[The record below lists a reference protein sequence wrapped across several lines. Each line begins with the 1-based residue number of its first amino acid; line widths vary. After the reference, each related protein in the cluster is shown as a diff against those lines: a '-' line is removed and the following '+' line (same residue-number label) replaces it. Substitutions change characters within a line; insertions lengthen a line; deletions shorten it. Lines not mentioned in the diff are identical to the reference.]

1 MSLPETLHVAVVQT
15 TTPATGAEGWAHL
28 SPLLHQ
34 AVTTGAQLIVT
45 PEGSNFLQN
54 SRAQRKAEA
63 VPEAEDPVV
72 RETRAFAMVHGVWVL
87 LGSVIVALPEDPD
100 GRSANRSLLI
110 APTGEVAARYDKL
123 HVFDATLPNGERYRE
138 SENVRPG
145 TRAVVA
151 RTPFGGLGLSIC
163 YDVRF
168 ASLYR
173 RMAMAGARLMA
184 VPAAF
189 TVPTGEAHWRVLLQ
203 ARAIETGCFVL
214 AAAQG
219 GTHADGR
226 RTWGHSLILDPW
238 GRILAEAEDDQPGVL
253 SATLRLA
260 AVDEARQALPQLW
273 HDRMYDGP

>member
-1 MSLPETLHVAVVQT
+1 MSLPETLDVAVVQA

-28 SPLLHQ
+28 LPLLQQ
-34 AVTTGAQLIVT
+34 AANTGAQLIVT

-54 SRAQRKAEA
+54 NRSLRKAEA
-63 VPEAEDPVV
+63 VPELEDPVV
-72 RETRAFAMVHGVWVL
+72 RETRAFAMAHGVWVL
-87 LGSVIVALPEDPD
+87 LGSVIVALPEDAE
-100 GRSANRSLLI
+100 GRSANRALLI

-173 RMAMAGARLMA
+173 RMAMAGARLIA

-189 TVPTGEAHWRVLLQ
+189 TVPTGEAHWSVLLRT
-203 ARAIETGCFVL
+203 RAIETGCFVL

-219 GTHADGR
+219 GHHADGR
-226 RTWGHSLILDPW
+226 RTWGHSLIIDPW
-238 GRILAEAEDDQPGVL
+238 GRILAEASDDQPTVL

>member
-1 MSLPETLHVAVVQT
+1 MSLPETLDVAVVQA
-15 TTPATGAEGWAHL
+15 TTPATGADGWAHL
-28 SPLLHQ
+28 LPLLQQ
-34 AVTTGAQLIVT
+34 AADTGAQLIVT

-54 SRAQRKAEA
+54 NRSLRKAEA
-63 VPEAEDPVV
+63 VPEAEDLVV
-72 RETRAFAMVHGVWVL
+72 REARAFAKDRGVWVL
-87 LGSVIVALPEDPD
+87 LGSVIVALLEDPD
-100 GRSANRSLLI
+100 GRSANRALLI
-110 APTGEVAARYDKL
+110 APTGEVVARYDKL

-173 RMAMAGARLMA
+173 RMAMAGARLIA

-189 TVPTGEAHWRVLLQ
+189 TVPTGEAHWSVLLRT
-203 ARAIETGCFVL
+203 RAIETGCFVL

-219 GTHADGR
+219 GHHADGR
-226 RTWGHSLILDPW
+226 RTWGHSLIIDPW
-238 GRILAEAEDDQPGVL
+238 GRILAEASDDQPAVL